1 METIVGNSMD
11 LLRNAQSL
19 DDLYPSLNAN
29 RMTAGWH
36 KLRPSLWKEPRTEF
50 QPRHWRYETGR
61 LALDQ
66 ASRWIGTELA
76 ERRNLLLFNPVVDND
91 YATARTL
98 VAAYQ
103 MVMPGEHARAHRHT
117 PNALRFVIDAEP
129 GLFTVVNGIKLPM
142 KPGDVLLTPGG
153 CWHSHYNEGA
163 QNAYWIDVLD
173 VPLVNLREPMFFDP
187 YPDVFQ
193 KVVEEPAQSEF
204 WFGREQIEQG
214 LATAAATRPG
224 VRVLQ
229 LDVEKH
235 FATMGLQFV
244 RLDKAATTGVTKSTA
259 SRIFSVGRGSGSAQI
274 GGLKAE
280 WRRGDVFVVP
290 SWTPFEIS
298 AAGESLLFEV
308 NDEPVLRKLRLYREE
323 RQA

>member
-1 METIVGNSMD
+1 MTGNTME
-11 LLRNAQSL
+11 LLREAKSL

-36 KLRPSLWKEPRTEF
+36 KVRPSLWKEPRTEF
-50 QPRHWRYETGR
+50 RPRHWSYEAGR

-76 ERRNLLLFNPVVDND
+76 ERRNLLLFNPVGDND

-117 PNALRFVIDAEP
+117 PNALRFVVDAEP
-129 GLFTVVNGIKLPM
+129 GLFTVVNGVKLPM

-153 CWHSHYNEGA
+153 CWHSHYNEGVK
-163 QNAYWIDVLD
+163 NAYWIDVLD
-173 VPLVNLREPMFFDP
+173 VPLVHLLEPMFFDP

-193 KVVEEPAQSEF
+193 KVTSEPAQSEF
-204 WFGREQIEQG
+204 WFGRDETERGLSAAEEQ
-214 LATAAATRPG
+214 RPG
-224 VRVLQ
+224 VRVLP
-229 LDVEKH
+229 LDVQKH
-235 FATMGLQFV
+235 FATLGLQFL
-244 RLDKAATTGVTKSTA
+244 RIDKGATTGVTRSTA
-259 SRIFSVGRGSGSAQI
+259 SRIFSVARGSGVAQM
-274 GGLKAE
+274 GDVRAA

-290 SWTPFEIS
+290 SWTNFEIT
-298 AAGESLLFEV
+298 ADDEAVLFEV
-308 NDEPVLRKLRLYREE
+308 NDEPVLHALRLFREE
-323 RQA
+323 R